1 MSRTTKYIILDTETA
16 TLPFIG
22 QWELSSDDK
31 KKLAIA
37 KPLVY
42 DIGWTI
48 ASRTHG
54 IMEKRNFLVAE
65 TFSVPAIF
73 NTAYYHEKRPLYLD
87 MIAKGEIVVLPWDEI
102 MKILLEDLQDASYIC
117 AYNAMFD
124 FKKAIIFTELYIR
137 KLYSPF
143 YYEWEDL
150 QRESC
155 RRILHEKKKQ
165 NERDFDPEHFIFRG
179 KKYPMIDIWGVACK
193 YLLNSANYKKMCLA
207 SNRMSNTGLYFS
219 TNAEVAMQYL
229 SEKYDFIEDHT
240 ALSDAEIETEILF
253 YCLKRGKIVIGIE
266 YFPYKMLGETIDF
279 VKNGRGVTEQ
289 MAQNVAAKIREYL
302 PNDMNNPNNY
312 QKSTFNKLM
321 ALEEFIEEN
330 WG

>member
-1 MSRTTKYIILDTETA
+1 MSRTAKYIILDTETC
-16 TLPFIG
+16 TLPFINE
-22 QWELSSDDK
+22 WVLSSDDK

-42 DIGWTI
+42 DIGWTV

-54 IMEKRNFLVAE
+54 VMEKRNFLVAE

-73 NTAYYHEKRPLYLD
+73 NTAYYHEKRPLYLE

-102 MKILLEDLQDASYIC
+102 MKILLADLQDAAYIC

-124 FKKAIIFTELYIR
+124 FKKAIVFTELYIR
-137 KLYSPF
+137 NLYSPR
-143 YYEWEDL
+143 YYEWEGI

-165 NERDFDPEHFIFRG
+165 NECDFDPEHFIFRG
-179 KKYPMIDIWGVACK
+179 EKYPMIDIWGVACK
-193 YLLNSANYKKMCLA
+193 YLLNNTNYKKMCLT
-207 SNRMSNTGLYFS
+207 SNKMSNTGLYFS

-240 ALSDAEIETEILF
+240 ALSDAEIETKILF
-253 YCLKRGKIVIGIE
+253 YCLKRGKIVVGIE

-302 PNDMNNPNNY
+302 PDDMKNPNNY
-312 QKSTFNKLM
+312 QKSAFNKLM

>member
-54 IMEKRNFLVAE
+54 ILEKRNFLVAE

-87 MIAKGEIVVLPWDEI
+87 MIAKGEIVVLPWDKI

-179 KKYPMIDIWGVACK
+179 EKYPMIDIWGVACK
-193 YLLNSANYKKMCLA
+193 YLLNSNNYKKMCLE
-207 SNRMSNTGLYFS
+207 SGKMSNTGLYFS

-279 VKNGRGVTEQ
+279 VKHGRGVTEQ

>member
-87 MIAKGEIVVLPWDEI
+87 MIAKGEAVVLPWDEI
-102 MKILLEDLQDASYIC
+102 MKILLTDLQDASYIC

-150 QRESC
+150 QCESC

-193 YLLNSANYKKMCLA
+193 YLLNSANYKKMCLE
-207 SNRMSNTGLYFS
+207 SGKMSNTGLYFS

-279 VKNGRGVTEQ
+279 VKHGRGVTEQ

>member
-1 MSRTTKYIILDTETA
+1 MSKVTKYIILDTETA
-16 TLPFIG
+16 TLPFVNEWG
-22 QWELSSDDK
+22 LSSDDK

-65 TFSVPAIF
+65 TFCVPAIF

-87 MIAKGEIVVLPWDEI
+87 MIAKGEAVVLPWDEI
-102 MKILLEDLQDASYIC
+102 MKILIEDLQDAAYIC

-124 FKKAIIFTELYIR
+124 FKKAIIFTELYMR
-137 KLYSPF
+137 NLYSPR

-155 RRILHEKKKQ
+155 RRILSQPRQQSK
-165 NERDFDPEHFIFRG
+165 RDFDPEHFIFRG
-179 KKYPMIDIWGVACK
+179 EKYPMIDIWGVACK
-193 YLLNSANYKKMCLA
+193 YLLNNTKYKKMCLQENKI
-207 SNRMSNTGLYFS
+207 SNSGLYFT

-229 SEKYDFIEDHT
+229 SERFDFIEDHT
-240 ALSDAEIETEILF
+240 ALSDAEIETTILF
-253 YCLKRGKIVIGIE
+253 YCLKRGKIMVGIE
-266 YFPYKMLGETIDF
+266 YFPFKMLGSTVEF
-279 VKNGRGVTEQ
+279 AMHGKGVTEQ
-289 MAQNVAAKIREYL
+289 MAANVAQAIRNYL
-302 PNDMNNPNNY
+302 PDNMDELNPY
-312 QKSTFNKLM
+312 QKNTFKQLM
-321 ALEEFIEEN
+321 ALEGFMEEN